1 MDRTWSEHHLIA
13 ARFYAPGDLRVEEVD
28 VPKIGK
34 GELLIQNRVALT
46 CGTDLKMFLR
56 GHRLATPP
64 LIIGHEFAGTVDKV
78 GEGVDGF
85 EEGMRVV
92 AANSAPCMSCYYC
105 RIGKPNLCDRLDEVL
120 VGFSSSGAYAEYV
133 RLPARIVKQNT
144 YEIPKD
150 VSFESAAFVEP
161 LACVVHGIELSNIKM
176 GNQVFVI
183 GAGPIGL
190 MHIQLAK
197 VRGART
203 IVVADLSPERLQR
216 ATQLGADQSIAASDP
231 VNQVKAL
238 TDNRGADVTIEAVGK
253 PETWELAVRASRK
266 GGTVVL
272 FGGCPAGSTASID
285 TGLVHYGELTLRG
298 VFHHTPSDVREALT
312 LISTGRVRV
321 APLVT
326 HRMRLT
332 EVEAALRL
340 MQKGTAI
347 KVAITP

>member
-1 MDRTWSEHHLIA
+1 LKA
-13 ARFYAPGDLRVEEVD
+13 ARFYAPGDLRVEEVE

-34 GELLIQNRVALT
+34 GELLIRNHVALT

-56 GHRLATPP
+56 GHRLAIPP
-64 LIIGHEFAGTVDKV
+64 LIIGHEFAGTVEKV
-78 GEGVDGF
+78 GEEVEGF

-105 RIGKPNLCDRLDEVL
+105 RIAKPNLCDRLDEVL
-120 VGFSSSGAYAEYV
+120 VGFSSPGAYAEYV

-150 VSFESAAFVEP
+150 IPFEAAAFVEP
-161 LACVVHGIELSNIKM
+161 LACVVHGIELSNIKAPDL
-176 GNQVFVI
+176 VFVI

-190 MHIQLAK
+190 LHVQLAK
-197 VRGART
+197 VHGAGT
-203 IVVADLSPERLQR
+203 VVVADASAERLQR
-216 ATQLGADQSIAASDP
+216 AAQLGADKTVTPGDP
-231 VNQVKAL
+231 VSQVKAL

-253 PETWELAVRASRK
+253 PETWELAVRATRK
-266 GGTVVL
+266 GGTTVL

-285 TGLVHYGELTLRG
+285 TGMVHYGELTLKG
-298 VFHHTPSDVREALT
+298 VFHHTPSDVRESLR
-312 LISTGRVRV
+312 LISTGQVKV
-321 APLVT
+321 ASLVT
-326 HRMRLT
+326 HRMKLT

-340 MQKGTAI
+340 MQKGAAI

>member
-1 MDRTWSEHHLIA
+1 LKA

-34 GELLIQNRVALT
+34 GELLIRNHVALT

-64 LIIGHEFAGTVDKV
+64 LIIGHEFAGTVEKI
-78 GEGVDGF
+78 GEGVEGF
-85 EEGMRVV
+85 EEGMRIV

-105 RIGKPNLCDRLDEVL
+105 GIGKPNLCDRLDEAL
-120 VGFSSSGAYAEYV
+120 VGFSSPGAYAEYV

-150 VSFESAAFVEP
+150 VPFEAAAFVEP
-161 LACVVHGIELSNIKM
+161 LACVVHGIELSNIKARDL
-176 GNQVFVI
+176 VFVI

-190 MHIQLAK
+190 LHVQLAK
-197 VRGART
+197 VRGAGT
-203 IVVADLSPERLQR
+203 VVVADASPERLQR
-216 ATQLGADQSIAASDP
+216 VAQLGADKTVTSGDPAS
-231 VNQVKAL
+231 QVKAL

-253 PETWELAVRASRK
+253 PETWELAVRATRK
-266 GGTVVL
+266 GGTTLL

-285 TGLVHYGELTLRG
+285 TGLVHYGELTLKG
-298 VFHHTPSDVREALT
+298 VFHHTPSDVHESLR
-312 LISTGRVRV
+312 LISTGQVKV
-321 APLVT
+321 ASLVT
-326 HRMRLT
+326 HRMKLT

-340 MQKGTAI
+340 MQKGAAI

>member
-1 MDRTWSEHHLIA
+1 MKA

-34 GELLIQNRVALT
+34 GELLIRNHVALT

-64 LIIGHEFAGTVDKV
+64 LIIGHEFAGTVEKI
-78 GEGVDGF
+78 GEGVEGF

-105 RIGKPNLCDRLDEVL
+105 RIGKPNLCDRLNEVL
-120 VGFSSSGAYAEYV
+120 VGFSSPGAYAEYV
-133 RLPARIVKQNT
+133 RLPPRIVKQNT

-150 VSFESAAFVEP
+150 VPFEAAAFVEP
-161 LACVVHGIELSNIKM
+161 LACVVHGIELSNIKAPDL
-176 GNQVFVI
+176 VFVI

-190 MHIQLAK
+190 LHVQLAK
-197 VRGART
+197 VRGAGT
-203 IVVADLSPERLQR
+203 VVVADASPERLQR
-216 ATQLGADQSIAASDP
+216 AAQLGADKTVTSGDP
-231 VNQVKAL
+231 VSQVKAL

-253 PETWELAVRASRK
+253 PETWELAVQATRK
-266 GGTVVL
+266 GGTTVL

-285 TGLVHYGELTLRG
+285 TGMVHYGELTLKG
-298 VFHHTPSDVREALT
+298 VFHHTPSDVRESLR
-312 LISTGRVRV
+312 LISTGQVNV
-321 APLVT
+321 ASLVT
-326 HRMRLT
+326 HRMKLT

>member
-1 MDRTWSEHHLIA
+1 MKA
-13 ARFYAPGDLRVEEVD
+13 ARFYGPGDLRVEEVE

-34 GELLIQNRVALT
+34 GELLIRNHVALT

-64 LIIGHEFAGTVDKV
+64 LIIGHEFAGTVEKI
-78 GEGVDGF
+78 GEGVEGF

-120 VGFSSSGAYAEYV
+120 VGFSSPGAYAEYV

-150 VSFESAAFVEP
+150 VPFEAAAFVEP
-161 LACVVHGIELSNIKM
+161 LACVVHGIELSNIKAPDL
-176 GNQVFVI
+176 VFVI

-190 MHIQLAK
+190 LHVQLAK
-197 VRGART
+197 VRGAGT
-203 IVVADLSPERLQR
+203 VLVADASPERLQR
-216 ATQLGADQSIAASDP
+216 ASQLGADKTVTSSDT
-231 VNQVKAL
+231 VSQVRSL

-253 PETWELAVRASRK
+253 PETWELAVRATRK
-266 GGTVVL
+266 GGTTVL

-285 TGLVHYGELTLRG
+285 TGVVHYGELTLKG
-298 VFHHTPSDVREALT
+298 VFHHTPSDVHESLR
-312 LISTGRVRV
+312 LISTGQVKV
-321 APLVT
+321 ASLVT
-326 HRMRLT
+326 HRMKLT

-340 MQKGTAI
+340 MQKGAAI

>member
-1 MDRTWSEHHLIA
+1 
-13 ARFYAPGDLRVEEVD
+13 LRVEQVD

-34 GELLIQNRVALT
+34 GELLIRNHVALT

-64 LIIGHEFAGTVDKV
+64 LIIGHEFAGTVEKV
-78 GEGVDGF
+78 GEDVEGF
-85 EEGMRVV
+85 EDGMRVV

-105 RIGKPNLCDRLDEVL
+105 QIGKPNLCDRLDEVL
-120 VGFSSSGAYAEYV
+120 VGFSSPGAYAEYV

-150 VSFESAAFVEP
+150 VPFEAAAFVEP
-161 LACVVHGIELSNIKM
+161 LACVVHGIELSNIRARDL
-176 GNQVFVI
+176 VLVI

-190 MHIQLAK
+190 LHVQLAK
-197 VRGART
+197 VRGAGT
-203 IVVADLSPERLQR
+203 VVVADASPERLQR
-216 ATQLGADQSIAASDP
+216 AAQLGADKTVTSGDPAS
-231 VNQVKAL
+231 QVKAL

-253 PETWELAVRASRK
+253 PETWELAVRATRK
-266 GGTVVL
+266 GGTTVL

-285 TGLVHYGELTLRG
+285 TGLVHYGELTLKG
-298 VFHHTPSDVREALT
+298 VFHHTPSDVRESLR
-312 LISTGRVRV
+312 LISTGQVKV
-321 APLVT
+321 ASLIT
-326 HRMRLT
+326 HRMKLA

>member
-1 MDRTWSEHHLIA
+1 MKA
-13 ARFYAPGDLRVEEVD
+13 ARFYAPGDLRVEQVD

-34 GELLIQNRVALT
+34 GELLIRNHVALT

-64 LIIGHEFAGTVDKV
+64 LIIGHEFAGTVEKV
-78 GEGVDGF
+78 GEDVEGF
-85 EEGMRVV
+85 EDGMRVV

-105 RIGKPNLCDRLDEVL
+105 QIGKPNLCDRLDEVL
-120 VGFSSSGAYAEYV
+120 VGFSSPGAYAEYV

-150 VSFESAAFVEP
+150 VPFEAAAFVEP
-161 LACVVHGIELSNIKM
+161 LACVVHGIELSNIRARDL
-176 GNQVFVI
+176 VLVI

-190 MHIQLAK
+190 LHVQLAK
-197 VRGART
+197 VRGAGT
-203 IVVADLSPERLQR
+203 VVVADASPERLQR
-216 ATQLGADQSIAASDP
+216 AAQLGADKTVTSGDPAS
-231 VNQVKAL
+231 QVKAL

-253 PETWELAVRASRK
+253 PETWELAVRATRK
-266 GGTVVL
+266 GGTTVL

-285 TGLVHYGELTLRG
+285 TGLVHYGELTLKG
-298 VFHHTPSDVREALT
+298 VFHHTPSDVRESLR
-312 LISTGRVRV
+312 LISTGQVKV
-321 APLVT
+321 ASLIT
-326 HRMRLT
+326 HRMKLA